1 MKPSGHASKKGKR
14 KKRTGGCPGRLDRVL
29 SLSVSLSVSLLALF
43 KFHAWMFRGMA
54 IKGVEGMNTGVTI
67 GGGGKKKKKKLF
79 AASLGGKRK
88 QEASLPLPPTCERKL
103 TNWVA
108 YYHIQSP
115 SFFRVIQKR
124 CMILDESI
132 GRHPFSFQITR
143 F

>member
-29 SLSVSLSVSLLALF
+29 SLSVSLLALF

-67 GGGGKKKKKKLF
+67 GGGEKKKKKKLF

-88 QEASLPLPPTCERKL
+88 QEASLPLSPPPPTCERKL

>member
-29 SLSVSLSVSLLALF
+29 SLSVSLLALF

-67 GGGGKKKKKKLF
+67 GGGEKKKKKLF

-88 QEASLPLPPTCERKL
+88 QEASLPLPPPLVKG
-103 TNWVA
+103 
-108 YYHIQSP
+108 S
-115 SFFRVIQKR
+115 
-124 CMILDESI
+124 
-132 GRHPFSFQITR
+132 
-143 F
+143 